1 MRNTKT
7 VVIILLNILFC
18 AITLWLFTRNS
29 YLRPYAGSSLKE
41 ILAGVLVLG
50 SLYVNYFLLYPKLY
64 LQYPHIIYWLAVALI
79 AIVTALVDMAIAYP
93 YIVSHNAEVIQLVGS
108 FDYFSKILF
117 FTVERNL
124 ALNLFPYLLRER
136 QHYQQALEKEV
147 KVVYHYVRK
156 LDVTDKDNNIHLV
169 DIDKIFYCHQQ
180 GNFTEVHTVQNK
192 KYTRLGSMKHLE
204 QLFGEEDF
212 IRITSTVL
220 IPFRYTKSCKD
231 NMVIMKKMPWEEEP
245 TTFQL
250 ETKSQEKIAKK
261 VIEGLLGYRAVASG
275 KKIQGKTVRPK
286 VKRKPI
292 TPSDEKIKEV
302 LSFIEK
308 HSNCNTG
315 YIIAETGFSS
325 STVERCL
332 FELRKQGLI
341 KHNGSKK
348 KGGYEVVNIP
358 LVTEDVEH
366 FQQEEIITP
375 SSSRRS

>member
-1 MRNTKT
+1 MKIKKN

-18 AITLWLFTRNS
+18 AITLVFLTRNA
-29 YLRPYAGSSLKE
+29 YLRSFAGFFKE
-41 ILAGVLVLG
+41 FLLG
-50 SLYVNYFLLYPKLY
+50 LLLLGTLYINYFLLYPKIH
-64 LQYPHIIYWLAVALI
+64 QKHSHNVYWLTLVLI
-79 AIVTALVDMAIAYP
+79 AIATGSIDIAIAYP
-93 YIVSHNAEVIQLVGS
+93 NIVSCSKEIIQIVGPFS
-108 FDYFSKILF
+108 FFSKTLLYIAG
-117 FTVERNL
+117 RNL
-124 ALNLFPYLLRER
+124 ALNFFPYLLRER
-136 QHYQQALEKEV
+136 LHYQQALDKEV
-147 KVVYHYVRK
+147 SIVYQSIRK
-156 LDVTDKDNNIHLV
+156 LDVTDKNNNIHLI

-180 GNFTEVHTVQNK
+180 GNFTEVHTVRNK
-192 KYTRLGSMKHLE
+192 KYTRYGSMKHLE

-220 IPFRYTKSCKD
+220 VPFRYTKSCKD

-250 ETKSQEKIAKK
+250 ETKNQEKIAKK
-261 VIEGLLGYRAVASG
+261 VIEGILGYRAVASG

-315 YIIAETGFSS
+315 DIIAETGFSS

-348 KGGYEVVNIP
+348 KGGYEMVNIP
-358 LVTEDVEH
+358 LETEEVEH

-375 SSSRRS
+375 S